1 MRKISPTVLVAL
13 MLFSM
18 TCTSYIY
25 AGNRAGAATFG
36 LGAGYDN
43 FASKREIK
51 NTTIPFVQA
60 GYNLTDRWGI
70 EGLLGFF
77 NSHFKKSVQD
87 NRQINGTLVAVDGIY
102 RLLPYHSFEPYLL
115 AGVGAIGL
123 NPNQN
128 EAHNEG
134 NINAGIGGEFFI
146 EKSIAFRLEARDFY
160 TMVGAKNDLFFD
172 GGLTFLL
179 DLC

>member
-1 MRKISPTVLVAL
+1 MRKKSLTVLTAL
-13 MLFSM
+13 SLASM
-18 TCTSYIY
+18 AFTVSTY
-25 AGNRAGAATFG
+25 AGNRAGTASFG
-36 LGAGYDN
+36 LGAGYDY
-43 FASKREIK
+43 FSSKREIK
-51 NTTIPFVQA
+51 NTGIPFVQA
-60 GYNLTDRWGI
+60 GYNFTDRWGI

-77 NSHFKKSVQD
+77 NTQFKQSVQD
-87 NRQINGTLVAVDGIY
+87 NRQINGTLVAVDGVY
-102 RLLPYHSFEPYLL
+102 RLIPYQSFEPYLL

-123 NPNQN
+123 NPNRN

-160 TMVGAKNDLFFD
+160 TMVGEKNDVFFD
-172 GGLTFLL
+172 GGITFLL